1 MRSPEKVTQVQGVP
15 INVGSVRER
24 AGEETRC
31 ESTGGCEGK
40 QGRPA
45 GDIRSGG
52 TRAQERWG
60 CSRTAA
66 GKESDELRSL
76 SAPAC
81 SSGHPAQFRG
91 QRAGTARNGVEQKKK
106 KFGVCPLFRLAGDA

>member
-15 INVGSVRER
+15 INVGSVRE
-24 AGEETRC
+24 GEGKETRC

-76 SAPAC
+76 SAPAATQLN
-81 SSGHPAQFRG
+81 SEDNEPAPL
-91 QRAGTARNGVEQKKK
+91 GTE
-106 KFGVCPLFRLAGDA
+106 

>member
-15 INVGSVRER
+15 INVGSVREGE
-24 AGEETRC
+24 GEETRC

-52 TRAQERWG
+52 TRAQER
-60 CSRTAA
+60 
-66 GKESDELRSL
+66 
-76 SAPAC
+76 
-81 SSGHPAQFRG
+81 
-91 QRAGTARNGVEQKKK
+91 
-106 KFGVCPLFRLAGDA
+106 